1 MDIRRW
7 AYVPLLIA
15 AIAGVWLA
23 ADGRLHADEPSYLY
37 AGHYL
42 SAGQVVAGE
51 VQPSG
56 IPGFTQG
63 RILHALI
70 VKGVMAPFDS
80 GESGFKAM
88 ILLHFLLT
96 TTGLVLVARILRDLL
111 PDAGT
116 VGTSVALLAMSPIV
130 LFMVLKTL
138 GDNES
143 LLAALVAT
151 IALYRGAKAGSM
163 GLAILAAAALAV
175 SALSKN
181 QMIIMPA
188 GFWAAMC
195 IAPFSGIDRR
205 RFAIY
210 GASCG
215 AGGLLLTVIALEVLD
230 IGLSGYL
237 SSYGDAFVSSV
248 PLIAKVVNFG
258 TEFGLLWILV
268 PFAALSS
275 RRAPLFAFSLW
286 FLFTTIPVILLFP
299 SIEARHLAGNL
310 VATGGLLVLALEA
323 IVKRTAT
330 WGRMGSV
337 GKSIAAASGVAI
349 LMASNFLV
357 LAISPHRVDLKQLDR
372 MIASLDE
379 RYGAGRYA
387 MFTAR
392 GYTDFHII
400 RLLWPAVDVRHAGA
414 SAMAVHA
421 KSGSRDSALD
431 AYMGQRHP
439 DSIEELAS
447 LDRPLVYMGYQRT
460 FAADNLRTLLNSASR
475 GLGDRL
481 VGRVELVDHMYPP
494 ETQWLWDDPNV
505 RLRPVSQIGHYLA
518 FEIMFSTQGTGIDEA
533 LIP

>member
-15 AIAGVWLA
+15 AIAGAWLA

-42 SAGQVVAGE
+42 SAEQILAGE

-70 VKGVMAPFDS
+70 VKGVMAPFGS
-80 GESGFKAM
+80 GESGFTAM
-88 ILLHFLLT
+88 ILLHLLLT
-96 TTGLVLVARILRDLL
+96 TICLVLVARILQDLL

-116 VGTSVALLAMSPIV
+116 VGTSVALLAISPII
-130 LFMVLKTL
+130 LFMLLKTL

-151 IALYRGAKAGSM
+151 MAIYRGAKAGSL

-175 SALSKN
+175 SALTKN

-195 IAPFSGIDRR
+195 IAPIGGIDRR

-210 GASCG
+210 GAICG
-215 AGGLLLTVIALEVLD
+215 AAGLLLTVITLELLD

-248 PLIAKVVNFG
+248 PFIAKVVNFG

-268 PFAALSS
+268 PIALLSS
-275 RRAPLFAFSLW
+275 RRGPLLAFGLW

-299 SIEARHLAGNL
+299 SIEARHLAGNF

-323 IVKRTAT
+323 VVKRTDT
-330 WGRMGSV
+330 WGRLGSV

-357 LAISPHRVDLKQLDR
+357 LAISPHRVDLKQLER
-372 MIASLDE
+372 MIVGLDE
-379 RYGAGRYA
+379 RYGAGRYVVL
-387 MFTAR
+387 TAR

-400 RLLWPAVDVRHAGA
+400 RLLWPAVDVRHVGA
-414 SAMAVHA
+414 SAMAVDA
-421 KSGSRDSALD
+421 KGGPRDSSLD

-439 DSIEELAS
+439 DSIEEVAT

-460 FAADNLRTLLNSASR
+460 FAAENLRTILNGASR

-494 ETQWLWDDPNV
+494 ETQWLWNDPSV
-505 RLRPVSQIGHYLA
+505 RLQPISKIGHYLA
-518 FEIMFSTQGTGIDEA
+518 FEIMFSAQ
-533 LIP
+533 